1 MVEVDDSVRVDT
13 EVATET
19 TVAVL
24 VAVVDVVVEEAATI
38 TLDRVTPIHEQ
49 ALEYLTAPEHAD
61 A

>member
-1 MVEVDDSVRVDT
+1 VVEVDDSVRVDT

-38 TLDRVTPIHEQ
+38 NRQLPISATGE
-49 ALEYLTAPEHAD
+49 
-61 A
+61 